1 MSGERPSH
9 KCFVVED
16 RAEGDERDAFWTRV
30 GSAWPHKDGKG
41 LNVQL
46 VPGIATSGRLVL
58 REYTE
63 DDAKVEEVK
72 RKPAKK

>member
-1 MSGERPSH
+1 MSGEKPSH

-46 VPGIATSGRLVL
+46 ATGVSVHGRLVL

-63 DDAKVEEVK
+63 EDEEQDKKNVK
-72 RKPAKK
+72 RKK